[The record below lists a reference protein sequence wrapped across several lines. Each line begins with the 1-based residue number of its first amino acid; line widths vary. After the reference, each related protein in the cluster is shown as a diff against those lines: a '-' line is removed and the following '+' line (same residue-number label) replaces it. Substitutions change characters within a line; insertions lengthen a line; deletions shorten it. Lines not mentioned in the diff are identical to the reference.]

1 MVPSLSTGRSI
12 SGSEY
17 ESNGAAWSPTQP
29 NGTGSFVNKQAYGS
43 KWLWSPN
50 NLSQSVVGIKMS
62 QPLPF
67 LSGPFLS
74 GWSLVGTAESG
85 FQTLSW
91 NLANGARSQAQNNG
105 KAQLLQGFN
114 ADSGRDGEWDNSQ
127 GFIGLSNPAYGT
139 LVWGRVNTLGLD
151 GLVAYDVMSS
161 AYAFSPFGFSGSY
174 AGFGDT
180 ELTRSETALKYNWN
194 SQNLVSWMNF
204 RVAGI
209 AQTGS
214 YNQGNPSTEFWQGQ
228 IGADFPHLFAGNS
241 FAGTLSADF
250 IGGYA
255 QNAVNLSNFT
265 GTCTVIKSGLYKG
278 QTACT
283 SGIPKFYDG
292 GDLKATLSNNVGTF
306 LLGKYKFDQFP
317 LTVSG
322 GWEHWKQSDPSSTF
336 PNGFQSIAGYSVPG
350 TITGNKLF
358 PTTWISYTTYADNR
372 IVNVF
377 FLGAKYAVTPQVDVS
392 AAYYYLEQNNYN
404 SSTTPCAYANATFT
418 PPNGHTFVVIA
429 RQQRRLRGLARRLLL
444 PDRLSAGQAHGP
456 LRRPDGLERLWRPRE
471 RLPRHPGNRP
481 DGRPAHQVL
490 TRYSRGRDR
499 LAQDAPATFFVGAV
513 SCRAGARR
521 LDASSA
527 PGFSNVEAAA
537 GLVGDQNIGIVDER
551 RPVSRKRWNLRGRAR
566 IISGGAIAAR
576 RAA

>member
-1 MVPSLSTGRSI
+1 MKKLGIALAMTIAAVGAARAADLPTKKEVPAPAPVNCYSSYWTWLNSTPADCPLSYGPLTFYATLDIGLQ
-12 SGSEY
+12 Y

-43 KWLWSPN
+43 KWLFSPN
-50 NLSQSVVGIKMS
+50 NLSQSVVGIKLS
-62 QPLPF
+62 QPLWF

-74 GWSLVGTAESG
+74 GWSLVGTVETG
-85 FQTLSW
+85 FQPLSW
-91 NLANGARSQAQNNG
+91 NLANGARSLAQNNG

-114 ADSGRDGEWDNSQ
+114 ADSGRDGQWDNSQ
-127 GFIGLSNPAYGT
+127 GFVGLSNPAYGT

-174 AGFGDT
+174 AGFGNT
-180 ELTRSETALKYNWN
+180 ELTRSNTAFKYNWN
-194 SQNLVSWMNF
+194 SQNLLSWMNF

-214 YNQGNPSTEFWQGQ
+214 YGMGNPSTEFFQGQ

-265 GTCTVIKSGLYKG
+265 GTCTVIKSGALTG

-283 SGIPKFYDG
+283 SGIPAFYNG

-317 LTVSG
+317 LTISG
-322 GWEHWKQSDPSSTF
+322 GWNHWKQSDPSGRF
-336 PNGFQSIAGYSVPG
+336 PNGFQSIAGYDVPG
-350 TITGNKLF
+350 TIVGNKLF
-358 PTTWISYTTYADNR
+358 PTTWINYTMYADPR
-372 IVNVF
+372 VVNVF
-377 FLGAKYAVTPQVDVS
+377 FIGAKYAVTPQIDV
-392 AAYYYLEQNNYN
+392 AGAFYYLEQNNYN

-418 PPNGHTFVVIA
+418 PPNGHTFVVS
-429 RQQRRLRGLARRLLL
+429 RLNSGACAGSQDAYSFLIDYRPVKRVDLYAGVMVSNVYGGLANGF
-444 PDRLSAGQAHGP
+444 PVTQ
-456 LRRPDGLERLWRPRE
+456 EI
-471 RLPRHPGNRP
+471 
-481 DGRPAHQVL
+481 
-490 TRYSRGRDR
+490 
-499 LAQDAPATFFVGAV
+499 APT
-513 SCRAGARR
+513 
-521 LDASSA
+521 
-527 PGFSNVEAAA
+527 A
-537 GLVGDQNIGIVDER
+537 GL
-551 RPVSRKRWNLRGRAR
+551 R
-566 IISGGAIAAR
+566 IKF
-576 RAA
+576 

>member
-1 MVPSLSTGRSI
+1 MKKLGVALAMTIAAVGAARAADLPTKKEEAPPPPVSCYSSIWTWLNSTPADCPLSYGPFTLYGTLDL
-12 SGSEY
+12 GLQY

-62 QPLPF
+62 QPLSV
-67 LSGPFLS
+67 LSPWLT
-74 GWSLVGTAESG
+74 GWSLVGTAETG
-85 FQTLSW
+85 FSTLSY

-114 ADSGRDGEWDNSQ
+114 ADSGRDGQWDNSQ
-127 GFIGLSNPAYGT
+127 GFIGLSNPTYGT

-214 YNQGNPSTEFWQGQ
+214 YNQGNPSTQFWQGQ
-228 IGADFPHLFAGNS
+228 IGADFPHLFAGNP

-255 QNAVNLSNFT
+255 ENAVNLSNFT
-265 GTCTVIKSGLYKG
+265 GTCTTIKSGSFKG

-283 SGIPKFYDG
+283 SGIPEFYDG

-358 PTTWISYTTYADNR
+358 PTTWISYTTYLDPR

-377 FLGAKYAVTPQVDVS
+377 FIGAKYAVTSQIDVA
-392 AAYYYLEQNNYN
+392 AAYYYLEQSNYN
-404 SSTTPCAYANATFT
+404 SSTTPCAYANANFVT
-418 PPNGHTFVVIA
+418 PNGHSFEVSRINAGSCAGSQDAYSFLIDYRPVKRVDLYA
-429 RQQRRLRGLARRLLL
+429 GLMVSNVYGGLANGF
-444 PDRLSAGQAHGP
+444 PVTQEIAPTAG
-456 LRRPDGLERLWRPRE
+456 
-471 RLPRHPGNRP
+471 
-481 DGRPAHQVL
+481 
-490 TRYSRGRDR
+490 
-499 LAQDAPATFFVGAV
+499 F
-513 SCRAGARR
+513 
-521 LDASSA
+521 
-527 PGFSNVEAAA
+527 
-537 GLVGDQNIGIVDER
+537 
-551 RPVSRKRWNLRGRAR
+551 R
-566 IISGGAIAAR
+566 IKF
-576 RAA
+576 